1 MLVLVHMQQYVI
13 YRIKCHV
20 NVLTLIN
27 AIINMFQV
35 STKADMRDR
44 KMVHDYV
51 PVTDV
56 IDRVRRC
63 HQ

>member
-1 MLVLVHMQQYVI
+1 MQQYVI
-13 YRIKCHV
+13 YRFKCHV
-20 NVLTLIN
+20 NVLALIN

-51 PVTDV
+51 SATDV
-56 IDRVRRC
+56 IDSVRRC